1 MAAVTDS
8 ESSYPHTCS
17 VPHPSASSYSRMFL
31 SPGQTLPVTPA
42 VSPLSPLHYENVLGS
57 PIPVSLMPSP
67 SQVLDKVGPTSPQ
80 HQLTVA
86 LQQSV
91 RPEPSYSHPALI
103 SAQSPNPLHAHTVSA
118 QNTHP
123 ATNGSTQ
130 TLIKVTMEAAAEC
143 RCLAKGCKDNSC
155 LICCSFI
162 YIAAK
167 LLFVFE
173 LRISIHKYLWDN

>member
-17 VPHPSASSYSRMFL
+17 VPHPSASSSHSRMFL
-31 SPGQTLPVTPA
+31 STGQTLPVTPA

-80 HQLTVA
+80 HQL
-86 LQQSV
+86 SV
-91 RPEPSYSHPALI
+91 RPEASYSHPALI
-103 SAQSPNPLHAHTVSA
+103 SSQSTNPLHTHTVSA

-130 TLIKVTMEAAAEC
+130 TLIKVTMEAATEC
-143 RCLAKGCKDNSC
+143 RYLAKGCKNNSC
-155 LICCSFI
+155 LIVV
-162 YIAAK
+162 
-167 LLFVFE
+167 LLFV
-173 LRISIHKYLWDN
+173 